1 MNEFLDSIINTK
13 DLSKDYPVV
22 PSLIENNEKQ
32 INQLSK
38 FFMNDKKFAL
48 VGGFNGSG
56 KSQVV
61 DFVVRNLKEDV
72 LILHYTCFETT
83 ILDDMMLCFYERFRN
98 YVLKG
103 VIAQPKVKAENF
115 TQMINSY
122 FNSVLNPIVIVI
134 DSYNSLV
141 KENRTGILDFLKHLS
156 KFPNVKIIILSS
168 TFQQEVFSEFDY
180 ESVTILPFT
189 QKLFEKYLKDNGIKN
204 IGVFSNELYKISKGY
219 YKNVE
224 FAVNILKLR
233 KLSLVKFMENYTQ
246 SYMSYSEFI
255 SRELLSF
262 VDPVSAHLFRLLT
275 VMRIPIHIN
284 LLKSL
289 HLYNEEQIIFF
300 IRNAILS
307 YEGNSVY
314 LKEDLREII
323 ENQIPANVMIKLH
336 RACID
341 LYNTQLP
348 LKPAERDLLLSRQTM
363 RNEIEYHSMFIP
375 KRPVIPP
382 KPVKKEIPEAKVP
395 QLEEVNV
402 QATDNQAAETIAPVE
417 ETKEDK
423 INKISFII
431 EDESMLDNI
440 AESINSFITTSA
452 QTTQLE
458 KESVSMSL
466 TQLLNLANAEE
477 KKYNYKRVILL
488 YQTALTKTKED
499 DFYTFLPSIYIR
511 LAEAYKQL
519 SDLYNALEYY
529 TQALDFYHNASNYN
543 KVYEMKLE
551 IANIYYAMYKTDNAK
566 FILSELEKTENLS
579 NELRIKVNLV
589 LAKLSENPEQE
600 YQYYKK
606 SIPLVELKT
615 DKAVISELYYKYA
628 AASSEQDELR
638 TSAQFYLKCID
649 LDNNPKNN
657 PYISKALANL
667 AELYDEIGST
677 KQAIQYYNESIS
689 IDLVMKNYNG
699 LYVSASHLAEIYSAS
714 DANKSLEYYN
724 KALEYAKQLNEPF
737 YIVSTILDIADFYS
751 LRRNF
756 EIAYKNLIEAHSV
769 AKTTLTQDNLDKINS
784 MLDELKK
791 RITGTDLMRFQAKYG
806 K

>member
-1 MNEFLDSIINTK
+1 MNEFIDAIINTK
-13 DLSKDYPVV
+13 DFPKDYPVV

-32 INQLSK
+32 IKQLST
-38 FFMNDKKFAL
+38 FLMNDKKLAL
-48 VGGFNGSG
+48 VSGFKGSG

-61 DFVVRNLKEDV
+61 DYVVKNLKEDV

-83 ILDDMMLCFYERFRN
+83 ILDDMLLCFYEKFRN

-103 VIAQPKVKAENF
+103 TIMQPKVKAENF
-115 TQMINSY
+115 TQIMNSY
-122 FNSVLNPIVIVI
+122 FKSILNPIIIVI
-134 DSYNSLV
+134 DSYENVV
-141 KENRTGILDFLKHLS
+141 KENRTGIIDFLKHLC
-156 KFPNVKIIILSS
+156 KFPNLKIVMLSS
-168 TFQQEVFSEFDY
+168 VFQQEAFEDFDY
-180 ESVTILPFT
+180 ETVTVMPFT
-189 QKLFEKYLKDNGIKN
+189 QKLFEKYLRDNGIKN

-224 FAVNILKLR
+224 FAVNVIKMR
-233 KLSLVKFMENYTQ
+233 NMSLVKFLESYSQ

-255 SRELLSF
+255 VRELLSF

-289 HLYNEEQIIFF
+289 HLYNEEQIIYF
-300 IRNAILS
+300 IQNSILS
-307 YEGNSVY
+307 YEGNCIY
-314 LKEDLREII
+314 LKESLRNVI
-323 ENQIPANVMIKLH
+323 ENQIPDNVMIKLH
-336 RACID
+336 SACID
-341 LYNTQLP
+341 LYNMQLP

-382 KPVKKEIPEAKVP
+382 KPVKK
-395 QLEEVNV
+395 
-402 QATDNQAAETIAPVE
+402 APVEPAKNILPEKTPVNEDMPRQEVPLNNE

-440 AESINSFITTSA
+440 ADSINSFITTSA

-458 KESVSMSL
+458 KESSSMSL
-466 TQLLNLANAEE
+466 QQVLNLAKSEE
-477 KKYNYKRVILL
+477 KNYNYKRVVLL
-488 YQTALTKTKED
+488 YQTALTKTSDD
-499 DFYTFLPSIYIR
+499 DFYTFLPLIYIK
-511 LAEAYKQL
+511 LAEAYQHL

-529 TQALDFYHNASNYN
+529 TQAHDFYYNASNFD

-566 FILSELEKTENLS
+566 YILSGLEKVEDLS
-579 NELRIKVNLV
+579 NELKIKVNLV
-589 LAKLSENPEQE
+589 LAKLSDNPEKE
-600 YQYYKK
+600 YNYYKK

-615 DKAVISELYYKYA
+615 DKVVVSELYYKYA
-628 AASSEQDELR
+628 VSSSEHDELR
-638 TSAQFYLKCID
+638 TAAQFYLKCID
-649 LDNNPKNN
+649 LGNNPKRN
-657 PYISKALANL
+657 PYLSMALSNL

-677 KQAIQYYNESIS
+677 KQAIQYYNESIN
-689 IDLVMKNYNG
+689 IDLGMKNYNG

-714 DANKSLEYYN
+714 DTNMALEYYN

-737 YIVSTILDIADFYS
+737 YIVSTTLDLADFYS

-756 EIAYKNLIEAHSV
+756 EFAYKNLIEAYNL
-769 AKTTLTQDNLDKINS
+769 AKTTLTQDNLDKIVS
-784 MLDELKK
+784 RLEELRK
-791 RITGTDLMRFQAKYG
+791 RITVADLMRFQAKYG

>member
-38 FFMNDKKFAL
+38 FLMNDKKFAL

-72 LILHYTCFETT
+72 LVLHYTCFEST
-83 ILDDMMLCFYERFRN
+83 ILDDMMLSFYEKFRN

-115 TQMINSY
+115 NQMINSY
-122 FNSVLNPIVIVI
+122 FNSVLNPITIVI

-168 TFQQEVFSEFDY
+168 SFQQESFAELDY
-180 ESVTILPFT
+180 ESVTIMPLT

-204 IGVFSNELYKISKGY
+204 IGVLSNELYKISKGY

-224 FAVNILKLR
+224 FAVNVLKLR
-233 KLSLVKFMENYTQ
+233 NLSLVKFLENYTQ

-255 SRELLSF
+255 TRELLSF

-289 HLYNEEQIIFF
+289 HLYNEEQIIYF
-300 IRNAILS
+300 IQNAILS
-307 YEGNSVY
+307 YEGNSIY

-363 RNEIEYHSMFIP
+363 RNEIEYHSMFLP
-375 KRPVIPP
+375 KRPVILP
-382 KPVKKEIPEAKVP
+382 KPVKKELPEVAKTSQVENIPIQVSDDTKVT
-395 QLEEVNV
+395 
-402 QATDNQAAETIAPVE
+402 AVE

-431 EDESMLDNI
+431 EDEAMLDNI
-440 AESINSFITTSA
+440 AESINSFITTTA

-458 KESVSMSL
+458 KESSSMSL
-466 TQLLNLANAEE
+466 QQILNLAKNEE
-477 KKYNYKRVILL
+477 KNYNYKRVILL
-488 YQTALTKTKED
+488 YQTALTKTNDD
-499 DFYTFLPSIYIR
+499 DFYTFLPSIYIK
-511 LAEAYKQL
+511 LAEAYQHL

-529 TQALDFYHNASNYN
+529 TQAHDFYYNASNFN

-551 IANIYYAMYKTDNAK
+551 IANVYYAMYKTDNAK
-566 FILSELEKTENLS
+566 YILSELEKTADLS

-589 LAKLSENPEQE
+589 LAKLSENSEQE

-606 SIPLVELKT
+606 SISLVELKT
-615 DKAVISELYYKYA
+615 DKVVISELYYKYA
-628 AASSEQDELR
+628 AASSEHDEIR
-638 TSAQFYLKCID
+638 TAAQFYLKCID
-649 LDNNPKNN
+649 ISNNPKQN
-657 PYISKALANL
+657 PYLSRALSNL

-689 IDLVMKNYNG
+689 IDLVMKNFNG
-699 LYVSASHLAEIYSAS
+699 LYVSASHLAEIYAAS
-714 DANKSLEYYN
+714 DANKALEYYN

-756 EIAYKNLIEAHSV
+756 ELAYKNLIEAQTL

-784 MLDELKK
+784 MLEELKK